1 VTLLFVEGVLVELVL
16 GVNVGS
22 LLLGFKVGSIML
34 GVEVGSLLLGFKVGS
49 TLRGVEVGILLLGFK
64 VGSLLAEEGLALGF
78 LVLENVG
85 DAVGI
90 WEAVFPQAMPELQV
104 YVDLTVRD
112 LT

>member
-1 VTLLFVEGVLVELVL
+1 MEGTALVFAVGFTEEGTLPGLIVGALLVGFTEGVTLLFVVGVLVELVL

-22 LLLGFKVGSIML
+22 
-34 GVEVGSLLLGFKVGS
+34 
-49 TLRGVEVGILLLGFK
+49 LLLGFK